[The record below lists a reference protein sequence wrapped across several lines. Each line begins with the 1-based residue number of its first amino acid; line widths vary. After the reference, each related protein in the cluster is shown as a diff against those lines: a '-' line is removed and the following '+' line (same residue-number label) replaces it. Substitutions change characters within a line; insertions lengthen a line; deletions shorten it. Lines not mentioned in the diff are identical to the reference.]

1 MEHEPGIARWSN
13 RELGLRQIP
22 FLESAPRVTDTPS
35 PQLTADSAPAAAAVP
50 LWPYLAPMV
59 AFLGLTSAEGY
70 LPQGEGGAAHPL
82 WYPTFYALKIAIVT
96 ALLIVGRRVWTA
108 DLRPRPSLA
117 TLAMAIGLG
126 LLVTAWWVG
135 LERLPYPRMNM
146 GDRQAFDPATIAGPG
161 RFAFLAARLFGLV
174 LLVPL
179 FEELFWRSFLM
190 RWIIDQNIARVAVG
204 KVTPAAAGI
213 TSALFALAHPEWLP
227 ALLTGLAWAG
237 LLWKTR
243 SLTACVVSHAVANLA
258 LGVYVLATGEYQ
270 LW

>member
-1 MEHEPGIARWSN
+1 MPDS
-13 RELGLRQIP
+13 
-22 FLESAPRVTDTPS
+22 TPS
-35 PQLTADSAPAAAAVP
+35 SLTAEPSPPATAAVP

-59 AFLGLTSAEGY
+59 AFLGLTSLEGY
-70 LPQGEGGAAHPL
+70 LPTGAGGAAHPL
-82 WYPTFYALKIAIVT
+82 WYPTFYAAKIAVVT
-96 ALLIVGRRVWTA
+96 GVLVAGHRVWSA
-108 DLRPRPSLA
+108 DLRTRPSAAVVAL
-117 TLAMAIGLG
+117 AIGLG

-190 RWIIDQNIARVAVG
+190 RWIIDQDIARVPVG
-204 KVTPAAAGI
+204 KVTLTAAGV
-213 TSALFALAHPEWLP
+213 TSALFAMAHPEWLP

-243 SLTACVVSHAVANLA
+243 SLWACVVSHAAANLA
-258 LGVYVLATGEYQ
+258 LGIYVLATGEYQ

>member
-1 MEHEPGIARWSN
+1 MSDST
-13 RELGLRQIP
+13 Q
-22 FLESAPRVTDTPS
+22 PS
-35 PQLTADSAPAAAAVP
+35 LTAEPATPATAAVP

-59 AFLGLTSAEGY
+59 AFLGLTSLESY
-70 LPQGEGGAAHPL
+70 LPTGAEGAAHPL
-82 WYPTFYALKIAIVT
+82 WYPTFYAVKIAVVT
-96 ALLIVGRRVWTA
+96 GLLVAGRRVWSA
-108 DLRPRPSLA
+108 DLRARPSA
-117 TLAMAIGLG
+117 AVVAMAVGLG

-135 LERLPYPRMNM
+135 LEKVDYPRMAM
-146 GDRQAFDPATIAGPG
+146 GGDRQAFDPGTIAGPG

-190 RWIIDQNIARVAVG
+190 RWIIDQDIARVPVG
-204 KVTPAAAGI
+204 KVTLAAAGI
-213 TSALFALAHPEWLP
+213 TSTLFALAHPEWLP

-243 SLTACVVSHAVANLA
+243 SLWACVVSHAAANLA
-258 LGVYVLATGEYQ
+258 LGAYVLATGEYQ